1 MVGYLVYIHTGGF
14 KLLVYY
20 YQPSS
25 FSKQLAVAYSNNHNL
40 GYRGMEFVFELF
52 ASSVL
57 PQYVLVFCHIVTA
70 CVVL

>member
-1 MVGYLVYIHTGGF
+1 MVGYLVYIHTGGLE
-14 KLLVYY
+14 LLLHY

-25 FSKQLAVAYSNNHNL
+25 LSKQLAVAYSNNHNP
-40 GYRGMEFVFELF
+40 GYRSMEFVFELF

-70 CVVL
+70 CGVL